1 MFKLYLK
8 DKDKDKELNYKEIVV
23 KSGSSIKLTRC
34 NPFYNEKGDFTLSVE
49 IPLQGVPSNRE
60 VFGTPDRQEVSR
72 VPLVGKTMEFRL
84 VTDILTLDGTAT
96 VLKATER
103 SVSVQLKSTVP
114 LTDTNDL
121 DGAGKYIDELD
132 LGKAWEDV
140 YKEYYYPGE
149 QGVCKRKGIKPEA
162 AQSHKWT
169 LACILASPNY
179 DQLLHG
185 TCDQTDCVCFPI
197 WSTEDKAWGNKH
209 DFLCF
214 GHLQSDRSYRY
225 THYGQAYIPW
235 GEGSV
240 ADTAI
245 PLPGQGRPE
254 EWEKYIISD
263 EYEEKENRAYA
274 LDRLLS
280 PQPYLCFLVEKILSA
295 LGYELARKDNAIR
308 QSEWMK
314 RIFVA
319 NARRSLQIAR
329 CLPHWTV
336 SDFFKHLRENFNLTV
351 VVQGRQVKVL
361 SRKLYYHDDTVI
373 VPISDSADP
382 HTTDI
387 SSEKNSSEASSGNVG
402 YDFSDV
408 VPTILNIGE
417 DAYDGMV
424 LSYKDDLPGTEELSK
439 LSDEDK
445 EGSKLLYI
453 SGTDNSERFGIFK
466 GKDDQYSF
474 VRVDHMGPVL
484 RDKDTKIDL
493 KLKMVPAMLTEM
505 IPVKRRY
512 MNFLR
517 LIESP
522 VPPKHDGFS
531 PYSEYPVDTVSDLQ
545 RFDEGGELGGFY
557 PPCLITADT
566 RIPEK
571 REAMNLQTWV
581 KKNEDTSEVEH
592 EKQDIM
598 ELALNYGDVL
608 DVRRSSYL
616 PVYIYDR
623 DYEGMSKKT
632 AVIPHPA
639 GIPYI
644 ISRLQ
649 DGSGTMGETY
659 PIVTTVDDPH
669 YDFLLNWQTNIRE
682 EIDGGGWNID
692 TRCVFQVEFLDKF
705 CDPML
710 PVLIR
715 GRKYIPTKIEITID
729 ENGVQPLKR
738 GYFLEV
744 NE

>member
-1 MFKLYLK
+1 MFKLYL
-8 DKDKDKELNYKEIVV
+8 NNKEIVV
-23 KSGSSIKLTRC
+23 KSGSSIKLTRF

-96 VLKATER
+96 VLKATEL

-121 DGAGKYIDELD
+121 EGADKYIDELD
-132 LGKAWEDV
+132 LGTAWKDV
-140 YKEYYYPGE
+140 YDEYYPGACE
-149 QGVCKRKGIKPEA
+149 RKKIKPEA

-169 LACILASPNY
+169 LACILASPEY

-185 TCDQTDCVCFPI
+185 TCEQTDCVCFPI
-197 WSTEDKAWGNKH
+197 WSEADKAWGNKH

-214 GHLQSDRSYRY
+214 GHLQSDSSYRY

-235 GEGSV
+235 GYGSV
-240 ADTAI
+240 TNTAI

-254 EWEKYIISD
+254 EWGKYIISD
-263 EYEEKENRAYA
+263 ESSETSPAYA

-280 PQPYLCFLVEKILSA
+280 PQPYLCALTEKILSA
-295 LGYELARKDNAIR
+295 LGYELPREDNALR
-308 QSEWMK
+308 QSVWMST
-314 RIFVA
+314 IFVA
-319 NARRSLQIAR
+319 NARRSLKIAR

-336 SDFFKHLRENFNLTV
+336 ADFFKHLRENFNLLFV
-351 VVQGRQVKVL
+351 IQGKCVKVL
-361 SRKLYYHDDTVI
+361 SRRLYYNDNAVVVPLHDT
-373 VPISDSADP
+373 ADP

-424 LSYKDDLPGTEELSK
+424 LSYTDNPPGTEELGK

-453 SGTDNSERFGIFK
+453 SQTDKSQRFGIFK
-466 GKDDQYSF
+466 DENDEDGQYSF
-474 VRVDHMGPVL
+474 VQVDHMGPVL
-484 RDKDTKIDL
+484 RDEDTKIDL
-493 KLKMVPAMLTEM
+493 KLKMVPAMMSECHWIT
-505 IPVKRRY
+505 RRY
-512 MNFLR
+512 MNFLI
-517 LIESP
+517 LSDG
-522 VPPKHDGFS
+522 HDLFS
-531 PYSEYPVDTVSDLQ
+531 QLTDKFYPVSTHLDPQ
-545 RFDEGGELGGFY
+545 RAEEGGELGGFY
-557 PPCLITADT
+557 PPSLITADT